1 MLIRMLLSLFILQ
14 RAVAIQPKRGEKI
27 VMSSSTSTFATW
39 LSTNSAPAASTK
51 PSDAEMQR
59 LLEEERR
66 RKAYNEGEERRMK
79 EYIETVRSRSS
90 REEFGSLP
98 EDQSLNW
105 QKRLIDDLFDPEFYE
120 RNVHPVV
127 RDHTKPV
134 RINVSMSLYQIL
146 EVDEHSQSL
155 SVNVWMVQDWY
166 DEFLDWNP
174 EQYGLLNKTIV
185 PHQQLWIPDTYL
197 YNSETL
203 EQKKTESLMNAI
215 VSTGHWANDSLGA
228 RVQLLFPA
236 IYRLSCKMNVRFFP
250 YDQQNCTF
258 IISSWTH
265 DKSSIDYWP
274 KMDEVNLKNMVRND
288 EWEVLSFN
296 FVRREVYYKC
306 CKEPWVMLYAQ
317 LVIKRK
323 PLYYIVNL
331 VIPTSIITIVAVTG
345 FFTPTSSSSERD
357 EKLYLGINTLLTMSI
372 MMLMVCNQM
381 PSTSTY
387 VPLMSWYYIGIIFVI
402 VTGTLMATLVLA
414 IHAQKQYNRPLSK
427 GVRRL
432 VHNWFINNCILEVP
446 TSLIELW
453 MEYGIVDATRSSSNE
468 LDPIFKGSID
478 PVSQMPPDPTRF
490 FRTVSM
496 DMSNS
501 SVYSYERRLA
511 SITQQYTMHLKQKQS
526 ERKIVRNVSNAR
538 EVKRQKLMRSDATD
552 MEQDF
557 IAAIMPLTTL
567 KKLCALEWEYLA
579 NVLDRILL
587 TVFSSITLV
596 FFSVLVFF
604 DYIHHHFE

>member
-1 MLIRMLLSLFILQ
+1 LLLSLLISRLAAQ
-14 RAVAIQPKRGEKI
+14 AAPKRGKKI
-27 VMSSSTSTFATW
+27 ELSTTTSNYEWW
-39 LSTNSAPAASTK
+39 LATNSAAAASSK
-51 PSDAEMQR
+51 PSEEEIER
-59 LLEEERR
+59 LMEEERR
-66 RKAYNEGEERRMK
+66 RKAYNELHPKIQGNPLQ
-79 EYIETVRSRSS
+79 TVKSRSS

-98 EDQSLNW
+98 EDQAQNV
-105 QKRLIDDLFDPEFYE
+105 QKRLIDDLFDPDFYE
-120 RNVHPVV
+120 RNVHPV

-432 VHNWFINNCILEVP
+432 VHNWFVNNCILEVP
-446 TSLIELW
+446 TQLIELW

-468 LDPIFKGSID
+468 LDPIFKHSID
-478 PVSQMPPDPTRF
+478 PVSQMPPDPSRF

-526 ERKIVRNVSNAR
+526 ERKIVRNVSNPR

-552 MEQDF
+552 LEQDF
-557 IAAIMPLTTL
+557 IAAIMPPNTL

-604 DYIHHHFE
+604 DYIHHLFE